1 MHFRQRYRR
10 LAAWISAAC
19 LLACAA
25 ACSGSASSEKDES
38 IPKEEEA
45 SMSGYDQL
53 FSALD
58 RSPITN
64 RWGKV
69 KPQPLAVDTVTV
81 FSAEPGAQ
89 YNHHPQITAW
99 RGRLYATW
107 SSGLIHE
114 DFPGQQMVMA
124 VSEDGGNS
132 WSNPTVVAGSAIGG
146 QPGVVTNAGIHTFE
160 DTMVAYYSYYRYD
173 EQGMQLLEDYTDS
186 RSPLP
191 EQLDAHTGMR
201 ISRDRGETWSEPAG
215 RIDRLTANLC
225 PQRLQNGRLLLPGH
239 ATFFTTDDPLGLT
252 GWERGSLPGVP
263 AGYTDSPNG
272 LYAAAQA
279 MKLEG
284 VAFCEASC
292 YQTADGVIHMM
303 LRTLID
309 ADRISPNPYV
319 LAVSESRD
327 QGKSWS
333 KPMLTQFSDCG
344 SKCQFGTLPDGRYFC
359 ISCPQPGSGRTP
371 LVLALSEDG
380 AVFDQQ
386 FIIGSDKEHPPRYPG
401 RHKGG
406 LYGYPTCAVS
416 EDILYVIYS
425 LEKEDIVVSRIRLED
440 LR

>member
-1 MHFRQRYRR
+1 
-10 LAAWISAAC
+10 
-19 LLACAA
+19 
-25 ACSGSASSEKDES
+25 
-38 IPKEEEA
+38 
-45 SMSGYDQL
+45 MSGYDQL

-69 KPQPLAVDTVTV
+69 KPQPLAADTVTV

-124 VSEDGGNS
+124 VSEDGGDS
-132 WSNPTVVAGSAIGG
+132 WSSPTVVADSTIGG

-201 ISRDRGETWSEPAG
+201 ISRDGGETWSEPAG

-272 LYAAAQA
+272 LVRRRPGHEAGRRGLLRGLLLPNGGRGNPHDAA
-279 MKLEG
+279 
-284 VAFCEASC
+284 
-292 YQTADGVIHMM
+292 HP
-303 LRTLID
+303 
-309 ADRISPNPYV
+309 DRRRPHLPQSLYPGGI
-319 LAVSESRD
+319 
-327 QGKSWS
+327 GK
-333 KPMLTQFSDCG
+333 
-344 SKCQFGTLPDGRYFC
+344 
-359 ISCPQPGSGRTP
+359 PGSGEQ
-371 LVLALSEDG
+371 LVQTDADAVLRLRQQMPVWNPARRPVFLYFLSAARLGPDAAG
-380 AVFDQQ
+380 AGAQ
-386 FIIGSDKEHPPRYPG
+386 RG
-401 RHKGG
+401 RRGF
-406 LYGYPTCAVS
+406 
-416 EDILYVIYS
+416 
-425 LEKEDIVVSRIRLED
+425 
-440 LR
+440 